1 MPCTVDPGPGDAL
14 IVVDVQQDFLP
25 DGALGVADGD
35 AVVPVLNEWIQRFE
49 AAGLPVVF
57 SRDWHP
63 ANHCSFEA
71 QGGIWPP
78 HCVAGSQGA
87 EFADAL
93 RLPEGALIVS
103 KATGAGEEAYSAF
116 DGTNL
121 SGMLARQGVKR
132 VFVGGLATDYC
143 VKATVEDALG
153 EGLGVLV
160 IADAIRSV
168 DVKAGDGDRALESMR
183 AGGAGVLANG

>member
-1 MPCTVDPGPGDAL
+1 L

-143 VKATVEDALG
+143 VKFTASDAGQLGYQTTIVEDGCRGVNLQPDDVSKALD
-153 EGLGVLV
+153 E
-160 IADAIRSV
+160 
-168 DVKAGDGDRALESMR
+168 MR
-183 AGGAGVLANG
+183 AAGVRIVNSDYV